1 MGGVRGRPS
10 RAVPGAQVRLG
21 RRRFADVV
29 DRQLDLFA
37 EDEAALLAEAA
48 ETDAAWTAAPREE
61 SEERYGDY
69 QLVVDAVADRLA
81 DLRDHYAS
89 ALDDATADGYRDA
102 FNRAATKRF
111 GRFASAL
118 RD

>member
-1 MGGVRGRPS
+1 
-10 RAVPGAQVRLG
+10 VRLG

-29 DRQLDLFA
+29 ERQLDLFA
-37 EDEAALLAEAA
+37 ADDAELLEEAA
-48 ETDAAWTAAPREE
+48 EADAAWTTAPREE

-81 DLRDHYAS
+81 DLRDRYA
-89 ALDDATADGYRDA
+89 ATLDDSTAGEYRAA
-102 FNRAATKRF
+102 FNRAATRRF

-118 RD
+118 AE